1 MLNASIVKMDA
12 NDRVYSRQRVR
23 IPNEDLRGIGMRA
36 DLYDTRSVKES
47 FRD

>member
-1 MLNASIVKMDA
+1 MLNASIVKMGA
-12 NDRVYSRQRVR
+12 NDRVYSRQRAS
-23 IPNEDLRGIGMRA
+23 IPNEELRGISMRD